1 MNLQNNNKLEVA
13 RNLSVLR
20 VQIYLLRTN
29 MEYQEGKG

>member
-29 MEYQEGKG
+29 MEYQGGKD